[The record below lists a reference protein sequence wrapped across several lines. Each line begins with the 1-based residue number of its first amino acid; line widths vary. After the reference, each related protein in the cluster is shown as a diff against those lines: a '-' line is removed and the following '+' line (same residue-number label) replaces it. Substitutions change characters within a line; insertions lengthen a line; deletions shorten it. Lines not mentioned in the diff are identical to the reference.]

1 MLNYR
6 KKILVAVDG
15 SAVSDKAVYEAVWM
29 AGCTKG
35 AFPNKVYAV
44 FSKVVHSDDYLDMF
58 PLSAGPVAA
67 EEDSRW
73 EEIID
78 QVFLVARKL
87 AAESGV
93 DLETRV
99 VAGPPAETIIQL
111 AREIDADVIVIGS
124 TGKGMVA
131 RSLLG
136 SVSSEVMNKAP
147 CSVYLVRA

>member
-15 SAVSDKAVYEAVWM
+15 SAVSDKAVYEAIWM
-29 AGCTKG
+29 AGCSKG

-58 PLSAGPVAA
+58 PLSAGPVGG
-67 EEDSRW
+67 EDDSRW

-87 AAESGV
+87 AAENEV

-99 VAGPPAETIIQL
+99 VSGPPADSIIRL
-111 AREIDADVIVIGS
+111 AKEIDADVIVIGS

>member
-44 FSKVVHSDDYLDMF
+44 FSKVVRSDDFSDMF
-58 PLSAGPVAA
+58 PMSPSSAAG
-67 EEDSRW
+67 EDDRRW

-78 QVFLVARKL
+78 LVFLVARKL
-87 AAESGV
+87 ARENGV
-93 DLETRV
+93 ELEIRV
-99 VAGPPAETIIQL
+99 VSGPPAESIIKL
-111 AREIDADVIVIGS
+111 AKEIDADTIVIGN
-124 TGKGMVA
+124 TGKGRVV

-136 SVSSEVMNKAP
+136 SVSAEVMNKAP

>member
-29 AGCTKG
+29 AGCSKG

-44 FSKVVHSDDYLDMF
+44 FAKVVHSDDYLDMF
-58 PLSAGPVAA
+58 PISPSPAAG
-67 EEDSRW
+67 EDERRW
-73 EEIID
+73 EEIIEM
-78 QVFLVARKL
+78 VFLVVRKL
-87 AAESGV
+87 ARENGV
-93 DLETRV
+93 ELETRV
-99 VAGPPAETIIQL
+99 VPGPPAESIIRMAKQ
-111 AREIDADVIVIGS
+111 IDADVIVIGG
-124 TGKGMVA
+124 TGKGRVA

-136 SVSSEVMNKAP
+136 SVSAEVMNKAP